1 MLFSQLFSIQACP
14 TQSASRPS
22 GEQSRHPSSTL
33 LSKANFK
40 HNCFGQQRATLICI
54 GWFCN
59 ITLQFSI
66 NVVLKVLPCIKKF
79 SDQEILEKSPSDKS
93 EMKEEVL
100 VLIISA
106 ALTAIVYVLIAFI
119 KKFIRSRPPG
129 RRLVTSDI
137 QVEHRNTKFRGN
149 MYWNP
154 ICVPGPFLFRWG
166 YYQGTLPQKRT
177 FSFGHCPNTRQDLAQ
192 NCWPL

>member
-1 MLFSQLFSIQACP
+1 MLSMISRTEQCSSVSSSPSKLVLRSQLPVPAES
-14 TQSASRPS
+14 S
-22 GEQSRHPSSTL
+22 HPSWTL

-54 GWFCN
+54 GWFCK

-106 ALTAIVYVLIAFI
+106 ALTAIVYVLIAFV

-137 QVEHRNTKFRGN
+137 QVEHRNAKFRGS
-149 MYWNP
+149 P

-166 YYQGTLPQKRT
+166 YY
-177 FSFGHCPNTRQDLAQ
+177 
-192 NCWPL
+192 